1 MIDAGST
8 RASTTISCVWA
19 CRRTAATSLPA
30 AAFNAALA
38 ALQHAFEVVHGHGN
52 NYRPFDGDNGVP
64 DTVEITL
71 LNRALMPV
79 GAAAT
84 TWTYPRPGLDFPN
97 RPNAADYALRFD

>member
-1 MIDAGST
+1 
-8 RASTTISCVWA
+8 
-19 CRRTAATSLPA
+19 LPA
-30 AAFNAALA
+30 AAFSAALA

-52 NYRPFDGDNGVP
+52 NYRPFDADNGVP